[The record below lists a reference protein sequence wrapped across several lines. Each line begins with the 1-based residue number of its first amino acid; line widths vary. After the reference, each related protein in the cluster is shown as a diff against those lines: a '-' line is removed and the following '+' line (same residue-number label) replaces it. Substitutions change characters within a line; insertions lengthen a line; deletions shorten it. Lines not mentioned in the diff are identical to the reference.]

1 MKKLLTL
8 AAAVVVACGFSLVA
22 SAQTGAATE
31 INTAHAHALMAQA
44 ATSLDMAHTHLH
56 HVINCLVGPK
66 GAGFDASAGDP
77 CKSQGNGAIADSASN
92 AALDTKLKAA
102 LAQAEA
108 GLKTTDLAAAH
119 EDAAKIA
126 ATLQATPTQK
136 KMGGYSW

>member
-1 MKKLLTL
+1 MKKLLAFT
-8 AAAVVVACGFSLVA
+8 AAIVLACGFSLAA
-22 SAQTGAATE
+22 SAQSDASTE
-31 INTAHAHALMAQA
+31 ISTAHAHALMAHG

-66 GAGFDASAGDP
+66 GTGFDAAAGDP
-77 CKSQGNGAIADSASN
+77 CKSQGNGAIPDSASN
-92 AALDTKLKAA
+92 AALDSKLKTA

-119 EDAAKIA
+119 KDAAKIA
-126 ATLQATPTQK
+126 ATLQSTPTQK